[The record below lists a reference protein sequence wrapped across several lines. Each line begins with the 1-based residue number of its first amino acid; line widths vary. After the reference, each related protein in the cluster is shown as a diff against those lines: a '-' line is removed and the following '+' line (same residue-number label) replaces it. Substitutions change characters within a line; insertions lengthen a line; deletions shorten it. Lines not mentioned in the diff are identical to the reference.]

1 MTSTTAAKRP
11 AMVTFIA
18 ALIWLIAIFNVG
30 FGILMVVSPIG
41 ENPTVL
47 SVAGGVSIEIS
58 TFYLLLNGLLSI
70 ALGLIYVTISKL
82 ILVGSRSAQVV
93 IQARAV
99 INIIFGFMRLP
110 YGWVPI
116 ALNVIAL
123 LVVSTSKANAW
134 FKTAE

>member
-47 SVAGGVSIEIS
+47 SAAGGVSIEIS
-58 TFYLLLNGLLSI
+58 TLYLLLNGLLSI

-93 IQARAV
+93 IQALAV

>member
-11 AMVTFIA
+11 SMVTFIA

-47 SVAGGVSIEIS
+47 SAAGGVSIEIS

-82 ILVGSRSAQVV
+82 ILLGSRSAQVV
-93 IQARAV
+93 IQALAV

>member
-11 AMVTFIA
+11 GMVTFLA
-18 ALIWLIAIFNVG
+18 AIIWLIAIFNVG

-47 SVAGGVSIEIS
+47 SAAGGVSIEIS
-58 TFYLLLNGLLSI
+58 TWYLLLNGLLSI

-93 IQARAV
+93 IQALAV

-123 LVVSTSKANAW
+123 LVVGTSKANAW

>member
-1 MTSTTAAKRP
+1 M
-11 AMVTFIA
+11 
-18 ALIWLIAIFNVG
+18 G
-30 FGILMVVSPIG
+30 FGVLRVLSPIG

-47 SVAGGVSIEIS
+47 SAAGGLSIEIS

-70 ALGLIYVTISKL
+70 VLGLIYVTISKMIL
-82 ILVGSRSAQVV
+82 IGSRSAQVV
-93 IQARAV
+93 IQALAV

>member
-47 SVAGGVSIEIS
+47 SAAGGVSIEIS

-93 IQARAV
+93 IQALAV

>member
-1 MTSTTAAKRP
+1 
-11 AMVTFIA
+11 
-18 ALIWLIAIFNVG
+18 
-30 FGILMVVSPIG
+30 
-41 ENPTVL
+41 
-47 SVAGGVSIEIS
+47 
-58 TFYLLLNGLLSI
+58 LLLNGLLSI

-93 IQARAV
+93 IQALAV

>member
-1 MTSTTAAKRP
+1 MTTTTTAKRP

-18 ALIWLIAIFNVG
+18 ALIWVIAIFNVG
-30 FGILMVVSPIG
+30 FGVLMVLSPIG

-47 SVAGGVSIEIS
+47 SAAGGLSIEIS
-58 TFYLLLNGLLSI
+58 TFYLLLNGMLSI
-70 ALGLIYVTISKL
+70 VLGLIYVSISKMIL
-82 ILVGSRSAQVV
+82 IGSRSAQVV
-93 IQARAV
+93 IQALAV

-116 ALNVIAL
+116 ALNLIAL
-123 LVVSTSKANAW
+123 LIVSTSKANAW

>member
-11 AMVTFIA
+11 AMVTLIA

-47 SVAGGVSIEIS
+47 SAAGGVSIEIS

-93 IQARAV
+93 IQALAV

>member
-47 SVAGGVSIEIS
+47 SAAGGVSIEIS

-82 ILVGSRSAQVV
+82 ILLGSRSAQVV
-93 IQARAV
+93 IQALAV

>member
-11 AMVTFIA
+11 GMVTFLA
-18 ALIWLIAIFNVG
+18 AIIWLIAIFNVG

-47 SVAGGVSIEIS
+47 SAAGGVSIEIS
-58 TFYLLLNGLLSI
+58 TWYLLLNGLLSI

-93 IQARAV
+93 IQALAV

-116 ALNVIAL
+116 ALNLIAL

>member
-11 AMVTFIA
+11 GMVTFLA
-18 ALIWLIAIFNVG
+18 AIIWVIAIFNVG

-47 SVAGGVSIEIS
+47 NAAGGLSIEIS
-58 TFYLLLNGLLSI
+58 TMYLLLNGLLSI
-70 ALGLIYVTISKL
+70 ALGLIYVTISKMIL
-82 ILVGSRSAQVV
+82 IGSKSAQVV
-93 IQARAV
+93 IQALAV

-116 ALNVIAL
+116 ALNAIAL
-123 LVVSTSKANAW
+123 LIVSTSKANEW

>member
-1 MTSTTAAKRP
+1 MTSTPAAKRP

-47 SVAGGVSIEIS
+47 SAAGGVSIEIS

-93 IQARAV
+93 IQALAV

>member
-18 ALIWLIAIFNVG
+18 ALIWVIAIFNVG
-30 FGILMVVSPIG
+30 FGVLMVLSPIG

-47 SVAGGVSIEIS
+47 SAAGGLTIEIS

-70 ALGLIYVTISKL
+70 VLGLIYVSISKMIL
-82 ILVGSRSAQVV
+82 IGSRSAQVI
-93 IQARAV
+93 IQALAV

-110 YGWVPI
+110 YGWAPI
-116 ALNVIAL
+116 ALNAIAL
-123 LVVSTSKANAW
+123 VIVSTSKANAW

>member
-11 AMVTFIA
+11 GMVTFLA
-18 ALIWLIAIFNVG
+18 AIIWFIAIFNVG
-30 FGILMVVSPIG
+30 FGVLMVLSPIG

-47 SVAGGVSIEIS
+47 NAAGGLTIEIS
-58 TFYLLLNGLLSI
+58 TMYLLLNGLLSI
-70 ALGLIYVTISKL
+70 VLGLIYVSISKMIL
-82 ILVGSRSAQVV
+82 IGSRSAQVI
-93 IQARAV
+93 IQALAV

>member
-11 AMVTFIA
+11 GMVTFLA
-18 ALIWLIAIFNVG
+18 AIIWLIAIFNVG

-47 SVAGGVSIEIS
+47 SAAGGVSIEIS
-58 TFYLLLNGLLSI
+58 TWYLLLNGLLSI

-93 IQARAV
+93 IQALAV
-99 INIIFGFMRLP
+99 INIIFGFKRLP
-110 YGWVPI
+110 NGWVPI